1 MTQNGGGRP
10 EGRSEGRLAG
20 RLALI
25 TGASRGLGRAIALK
39 FAEEGADLVLVAR
52 TVGAL
57 EEVDDQV
64 KAMGRNATLVPLDI
78 TDFDA
83 LDRMGQA
90 LYDRFGKLDVLVG
103 NAAML
108 GILSPLSHVD
118 PKVWKSTL
126 DLDLTANWRLLR
138 SMDPLLRASDSG
150 RAIFVTS
157 GVTQRTVP
165 YWGPYAIAKAGLET
179 MVRMYA
185 AEMAHTKVRANLVN
199 PGPMRTGLR
208 AEAYPGE
215 DPQSVPEPEQ
225 LAGAFVPLAEAAC
238 QLNGEWIAADEWI
251 KAQTLQRQ

>member
-1 MTQNGGGRP
+1 MAQSGGGRP
-10 EGRSEGRLAG
+10 DGRLAG

-25 TGASRGLGRAIALK
+25 TGASRGLGRAVALK

-57 EEVDDQV
+57 EELDDQI
-64 KAMGRNATLVPLDI
+64 KAMGRSATLVPLDI

-90 LYDRFGKLDVLVG
+90 LYDRFKKLDVLVG

-118 PKVWKSTL
+118 PKIWKSTL
-126 DLDLTANWRLLR
+126 DLNLTANWRLLR

-157 GVTQRTVP
+157 GITQRVVP
-165 YWGPYAIAKAGLET
+165 YWGPYTIAKSALEA

-185 AEMAHTKVRANLVN
+185 AEVAHTKVRANLIN

-208 AEAYPGE
+208 AEAFPGE
-215 DPQSVPEPEQ
+215 DPQTVPAPEQ
-225 LAGAFVPLAEAAC
+225 LAEAFVPLAEASC
-238 QLNGEWIAADEWI
+238 ELNGEWIAADEWLQAR
-251 KAQTLQRQ
+251 KATRQ

>member
-1 MTQNGGGRP
+1 MTQSGG
-10 EGRSEGRLAG
+10 GRLAG

-52 TVGAL
+52 TVGGL
-57 EEVDDQV
+57 EEVDDRV
-64 KAMGRNATLVPLDI
+64 RAMGRNATLVPLDI

-103 NAAML
+103 NAGIL
-108 GILSPLSHVD
+108 GILSPLAHVD
-118 PKVWKSTL
+118 AKIWKSTI
-126 DLDLTANWRLLR
+126 DLNLTANWRLLR
-138 SMDPLLRASDSG
+138 SMDPLLRAADAG

-157 GVTQRTVP
+157 GITQRIVP
-165 YWGPYAIAKAGLET
+165 YWGPYTVAKTALET

-199 PGPMRTGLR
+199 PGPMRTAMR
-208 AEAYPGE
+208 AEAFPGE
-215 DPQSVPEPEQ
+215 DPQSVPAPEE
-225 LAGAFVPLAEAAC
+225 LAEAFVPLAEASC
-238 QLNGEWIAADEWI
+238 QLNGEWIAADEWL
-251 KAQTLQRQ
+251 KAQSLQRQ